1 MNKKT
6 EKKQANGSH
15 MIQGA
20 GPGRPKGMK
29 NTITK
34 QMVEDVFQAYQDEGG
49 VEYLR
54 TMAREDR
61 KLFAAMLMK
70 IIPSKMESEHSGT
83 LTVDSMI
90 EAFEDIRHGNDSEE
104 G

>member
-1 MNKKT
+1 MIEKT
-6 EKKQANGSH
+6 EKKQSNGKH

-20 GPGRPKGMK
+20 GPGRPKGRK
-29 NTITK
+29 NSITK

-54 TMAREDR
+54 VMAREDR

-70 IIPSKMESEHSGT
+70 IIPSKIENEHSGT
-83 LTVDSMI
+83 ITIDSMI
-90 EAFEDIRHGNDSEE
+90 EAFEDIRHGA
-104 G
+104 